1 MFVIAK
7 RALAS
12 YYRGTFKFVAFFFLG
27 LLLMCSFVLI
37 PTVLAAW
44 CSESL
49 IFIRTGDSP
58 RIRHLYHCDRYIQK
72 LCLTVVLC
80 LFITLGIMLFIIPGV
95 LLAVWWLYSFFYL
108 VDKNTSFVDALVN
121 SKDVV
126 TREGNYLK
134 HLKIVLLISILN
146 LTALSCGGLVLM
158 LTLPYSIILLGL
170 CYLDLEE
177 PLEVLND

>member
-1 MFVIAK
+1 
-7 RALAS
+7 
-12 YYRGTFKFVAFFFLG
+12 
-27 LLLMCSFVLI
+27 
-37 PTVLAAW
+37 
-44 CSESL
+44 
-49 IFIRTGDSP
+49 
-58 RIRHLYHCDRYIQK
+58 
-72 LCLTVVLC
+72 
-80 LFITLGIMLFIIPGV
+80 MLFIIPGV

-108 VDKNTSFVDALVN
+108 VDKNTSFVEALVN
-121 SKDVV
+121 SKDIV

-134 HLKIVLLISILN
+134 HLKIVLLISVLN